1 MIVTVTSYKGGVGKT
16 TTAIHLAAYLQR
28 LAPTLLVDGDGIRS
42 ATKWSQ
48 RGTGQGLPFKVIPA
62 AQMARHLREY
72 EHVVID
78 TEGNPSDE
86 DFREL
91 AEGCDL
97 MVIPA
102 EPETV
107 ATDGLIHTLEKL
119 QALKVER
126 YKVLLTKVPPPPRTE
141 GKQLRE
147 MLVAEGFPMFTPE
160 IPRLAAFEKAAASG
174 VPVYGIKDERAVRA
188 WEAYEAVG
196 KEIANG

>member
-16 TTAIHLAAYLQR
+16 TTAVHLAAYLQR
-28 LAPTLLVDGDGIRS
+28 LAPTLLVDGDAIRS

-48 RGTGQGLPFKVIPA
+48 RGTGAGLPFKVVGDKELG
-62 AQMARHLREY
+62 RHIRNF

-78 TEGNPSDE
+78 TEGNPSDR
-86 DFREL
+86 DFKEL

-119 QALKVER
+119 QALGVTT
-126 YKVLLTKVPPPPRTE
+126 YKVLLTKVAPPPRNE
-141 GKQLRE
+141 GRQLRQ
-147 MLVAEGFPMFTPE
+147 MLEAEEFPMFAADV
-160 IPRLAAFEKAAASG
+160 PRLAAFEKAAAAG
-174 VPVYGIKDERAVRA
+174 IPVYDVKDERAWRA
-188 WEAYEAVG
+188 WEAYESAG
-196 KEIANG
+196 KEILT

>member
-16 TTAIHLAAYLQR
+16 TTSIHLAAYLQR

-48 RGTGQGLPFKVIPA
+48 RGTGHGLPFKVIPA
-62 AQMARHLREY
+62 AQMAKHLRDY

-147 MLVAEGFPMFTPE
+147 MLMAEGFPLFAPE
-160 IPRLAAFEKAAASG
+160 IPRLAAFEKAAAGG
-174 VPVYGIKDERAVRA
+174 VPVYDIKDERAARA
-188 WEAYEAVG
+188 WDAYEAVG
-196 KEIANG
+196 KEITNG

>member
-16 TTAIHLAAYLQR
+16 TTSIHLAAYLQR

-42 ATKWSQ
+42 ATKWSL
-48 RGTGQGLPFKVIPA
+48 RGTGHGLPFKVIPA
-62 AQMARHLREY
+62 AQMAKHLRDY

-147 MLVAEGFPMFTPE
+147 MLIAEASRSSHRRSPGWQPLRRQRREECRSTTLRTNAQLAHGTPT
-160 IPRLAAFEKAAASG
+160 RQ
-174 VPVYGIKDERAVRA
+174 
-188 WEAYEAVG
+188 
-196 KEIANG
+196 